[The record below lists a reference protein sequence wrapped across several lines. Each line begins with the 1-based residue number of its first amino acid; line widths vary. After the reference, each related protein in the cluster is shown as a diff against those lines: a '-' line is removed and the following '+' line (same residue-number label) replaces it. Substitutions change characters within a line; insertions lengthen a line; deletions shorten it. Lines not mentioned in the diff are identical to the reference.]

1 MNTAKKNGELDDQ
14 VKEQSRKALGRGNKM
29 KHKKIKSCGEQKKKC
44 QYQYYWSHCKING
57 GKLVF

>member
-29 KHKKIKSCGEQKKKC
+29 KHKKIKSCGE
-44 QYQYYWSHCKING
+44 
-57 GKLVF
+57 